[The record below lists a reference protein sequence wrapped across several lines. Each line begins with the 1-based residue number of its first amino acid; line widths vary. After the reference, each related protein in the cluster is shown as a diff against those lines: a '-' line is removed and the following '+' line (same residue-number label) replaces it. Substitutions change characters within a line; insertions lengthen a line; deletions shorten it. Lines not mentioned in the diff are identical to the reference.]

1 MKKVNH
7 LYRVFLAVIIVL
19 IACIG
24 SGCTGM
30 GDEDAR
36 GDSLHVVTTI
46 MPLSEFVLRIGGD
59 HVSCRVMLPPG
70 SSPHTFEMT
79 PGQMQVIADA
89 DLYVMVG
96 SGLEFENQWM
106 GRLLEI
112 NPDIRVINASESL
125 DFITRD
131 SDDKTDHDHQQTG
144 EPFMHTGSGTGQD
157 PHVWLSLRNAA
168 EMVQV
173 IFSGLADLDPGNAS
187 FYEENQ
193 ERYIGEL
200 QSLDELFVKR
210 IHSDSITTLMVTH
223 PSFGYFCRDYGIRQI
238 AIEQDGK
245 EPTPSV
251 LKDLIQTAR
260 IRNISYIIAEPQYSV
275 AGAGAIAEE
284 TGVTIVFVDPLPKE
298 YLLTMKRFAD
308 VL

>member
-7 LYRVFLAVIIVL
+7 LCGVFLAVMVL
-19 IACIG
+19 CIACTC

-30 GDEDAR
+30 RNEDTR
-36 GDSLHVVTTI
+36 GDTLSVVTTI
-46 MPLSEFVLRIGGD
+46 MPLSEFVKRTGGD
-59 HVSCRVMLPPG
+59 RISCRVMLPPG

-79 PGQMQVIADA
+79 PGQMRLIADA

-96 SGLEFENQWM
+96 SGLEFENHWM
-106 GRLLEI
+106 ARLLEI
-112 NPDIRVINASESL
+112 NPDIRVINASERL

-131 SDDKTDHDHQQTG
+131 GDDKTDHDHRG
-144 EPFMHTGSGTGQD
+144 EAFEHAGSGTGQD

-168 EMVQV
+168 EMVQT
-173 IFSGLADLDPGNAS
+173 ISSGLADLDPGNTS
-187 FYEENQ
+187 FYEENR
-193 ERYIGEL
+193 ERYTDEL

-210 IHSDSITTLMVTH
+210 IRSDSITALMVTH

-245 EPTPSV
+245 EPTPAV
-251 LKDLIQTAR
+251 LTDLIQSAR
-260 IRNISYIIAEPQYSV
+260 IRNLSYIIAEPQYSV

-284 TGVTIVFVDPLPKE
+284 TGVSIVFVDPLPGE
-298 YLLTMKRFAD
+298 FLASMRHLAD